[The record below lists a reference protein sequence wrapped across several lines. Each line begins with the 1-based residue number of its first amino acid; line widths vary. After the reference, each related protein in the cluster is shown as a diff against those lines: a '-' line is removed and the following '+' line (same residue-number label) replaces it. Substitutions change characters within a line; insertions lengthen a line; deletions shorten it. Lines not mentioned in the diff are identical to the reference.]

1 MVEKNI
7 SSRNFL
13 IQTVNCIKIS
23 KDEDLR
29 GEEDEVV
36 SNCET
41 DDFLGIDLLA
51 DLSKADRKVTSQRCR
66 WRRYDA
72 NEQII
77 DRQSVTTD
85 IFFVV
90 EGRVRVVNY
99 SLSGREITFDDLDAG
114 QYFGELAA
122 IDSDPRSA
130 GVMALTSCH
139 IASMQQDH
147 FIALLENNPAIALKL
162 MRNLTSMIRTSTLR
176 IMDLSTLAANNRVHA
191 DLLRQARKQ
200 PDGANKAIISPIPVH
215 ADIASRVSTTRET
228 VARVLNDLA
237 RSGIVVREKNALIIN
252 DLENL
257 QEMVEDVR
265 GD

>member
-1 MVEKNI
+1 MSDCEN
-7 SSRNFL
+7 
-13 IQTVNCIKIS
+13 
-23 KDEDLR
+23 EDF
-29 GEEDEVV
+29 VA
-36 SNCET
+36 
-41 DDFLGIDLLA
+41 IDLLA
-51 DLSKADRKVTSQRCR
+51 ELSEADRKRAAQHCR
-66 WRRYDA
+66 WRRYGA

-99 SLSGREITFDDLDAG
+99 SLSGREITFDDLQAG

-130 GVMALTSCH
+130 SVMALTQCN

-147 FIALLENNPAIALKL
+147 FLKLLEKNPPIALKL
-162 MRNLTSMIRTSTLR
+162 MRNLTSMIRASTVR

-200 PDGANKAIISPIPVH
+200 QDGENKAIISPIPVH